1 MNSEFV
7 HGVGMTVAAFVQA
20 AAMLAVAPLL
30 KTLIKKMKARL
41 QNRQGPPLLQGYYDL
56 AKLLRKEPVR
66 SETASWI
73 YVAGPRV
80 YFAAA
85 LAATTLVP
93 VWTAAAPL
101 ESAGGILLLV
111 GTLALGR
118 FALATAAL
126 DTGSPFGGMG
136 ASRDMTIAALA
147 EPALMLGLFTSALA
161 AGSMN
166 LGALVRGLLDQG
178 PSYHPSDLLAFAGL
192 LIIVVA
198 ETGRIPV
205 DNPATH
211 LELTMIHE
219 AMVLEYAG
227 PDLALVEWTAA
238 VKELLYLTLLIDLF
252 MPLGIATSLSFVP
265 LVISVVVWAAKICG
279 LAIIVTLIES
289 MNAKLRLFRVP
300 ELVST
305 SLGLAFLAL
314 AIRFL

>member
-1 MNSEFV
+1 MTPV
-7 HGVGMTVAAFVQA
+7 TTVALAALLAVVQTA
-20 AAMLAVAPLL
+20 VMLAVAPLL
-30 KTLIKKMKARL
+30 KTTIKKMKARL
-41 QNRQGPPLLQGYYDL
+41 QNRQGPPLLQAYYDL

-73 YVAGPRV
+73 YAAGPRV
-80 YFAAA
+80 YFATAI
-85 LAATTLVP
+85 AATTLVP
-93 VWTAAAPL
+93 VLVAAAPL
-101 ESAGGILLLV
+101 EAAGGILLLV

-161 AGSMN
+161 AGSLN
-166 LGALVRGLLDQG
+166 LGGLVRSVLQHGTAF
-178 PSYHPSDLLAFAGL
+178 HPSDLLAFAGL
-192 LIIVVA
+192 FIIVIA

-227 PDLALVEWTAA
+227 PDLALVEWASA
-238 VKELLYLTLLIDLF
+238 VKELLYLTLLVDLF
-252 MPLGIATSLSFVP
+252 LPIGIATS
-265 LVISVVVWAAKICG
+265 AAPAA
-279 LAIIVTLIES
+279 LAIAAVAWLGKVFALAVAVTVVES
-289 MNAKLRLFRVP
+289 TNAKLRLFRVP
-300 ELVST
+300 ELVSI

>member
-1 MNSEFV
+1 VSL
-7 HGVGMTVAAFVQA
+7 HALGAIGMALLQA
-20 AAMLAVAPLL
+20 AGMLALAPLL
-30 KTLIKKMKARL
+30 KAAIKKMKARL
-41 QNRQGPPLLQGYYDL
+41 QNRQGPPLGQVYYDL

-66 SETASWI
+66 SETASWV

-85 LAATTLVP
+85 VAATTLVP
-93 VWTAAAPL
+93 VLFAAAPL

-147 EPALMLGLFTSALA
+147 EPALMLGLFTAALA

-166 LGALVRGLLDQG
+166 LGGLVRGVLHHG
-178 PSYHPSDLLAFAGL
+178 SSFHPSDLLAFAGL
-192 LIIVVA
+192 FIIVIA

-227 PDLALVEWTAA
+227 PDLALVEWASA
-238 VKELLYLTLLIDLF
+238 LKELLYLTLLVDLF
-252 MPLGIATSLSFVP
+252 MPAGIATRAAPGAL
-265 LVISVVVWAAKICG
+265 LVSCLAWAGKVFL
-279 LAIIVTLIES
+279 LAVAVTIAES
-289 MNAKLRLFRVP
+289 TNAKLRLFRVP
-300 ELVST
+300 ELMSV

-314 AIRFL
+314 VIRFL

>member
-1 MNSEFV
+1 V
-7 HGVGMTVAAFVQA
+7 ILTLLHAAGMLVA
-20 AAMLAVAPLL
+20 APLL
-30 KTLIKKMKARL
+30 RSLIKKMKARL
-41 QNRQGPPLLQGYYDL
+41 QNRQGPPLLQGYYDM

-85 LAATTLVP
+85 VAATTLVP
-93 VWTAAAPL
+93 VLVAWAPL
-101 ESAGGILLLV
+101 EGAGGILVLV

-147 EPALMLGLFTSALA
+147 EPAFMLGLFTSALA
-161 AGSMN
+161 AGSLN
-166 LGALVRGLLDQG
+166 LGALVRALLQQG

-192 LIIVVA
+192 FIIVIA

-227 PDLALVEWTAA
+227 PDLALVEWASA
-238 VKELLYLTLLIDLF
+238 LKELLYLTLLVDLF
-252 MPLGIATSLSFVP
+252 LPAGIALAPTPSAMLLSLGAWAGKVFV
-265 LVISVVVWAAKICG
+265 
-279 LAIIVTLIES
+279 LAVAVTLVES

-300 ELVST
+300 ELVSI

-314 AIRFL
+314 TIRFL

>member
-1 MNSEFV
+1 MGWMLS
-7 HGVGMTVAAFVQA
+7 AALLQA
-20 AAMLAVAPLL
+20 AGFLAAAPLL
-30 KTLIKKMKARL
+30 KAAIKKMKATL

-56 AKLLRKEPVR
+56 AKLLRKDPLR
-66 SETASWI
+66 SETATWV

-80 YFAAA
+80 YLAAA
-85 LAATTLVP
+85 VAATTLVP
-93 VWTAAAPL
+93 VLVAGAPL
-101 ESAGGILLLV
+101 ETAGGILLLV

-161 AGSMN
+161 GGSLN
-166 LGALVRGLLDQG
+166 LGGLVRNVLQHGAAFQ
-178 PSYHPSDLLAFAGL
+178 PSDLLAFAGL
-192 LIIVVA
+192 FIIVIA

-227 PDLALVEWTAA
+227 PDLALVEWASA
-238 VKELLYLTLLIDLF
+238 VKELLYLTLLADLF
-252 MPLGIATSLSFVP
+252 FPWGIATSIAP
-265 LVISVVVWAAKICG
+265 GPIVIALIAWALKVFL
-279 LAIIVTLIES
+279 LAAAVTLVES
-289 MNAKLRLFRVP
+289 TNAKLRLFRVP
-300 ELVST
+300 ELVSM
-305 SLGLAFLAL
+305 SLGLGFLAL

>member
-1 MNSEFV
+1 MEIQETLIAA
-7 HGVGMTVAAFVQA
+7 GAALLQAAF
-20 AAMLAVAPLL
+20 MLAMAPLL
-30 KTLIKKMKARL
+30 KAVIKKMKARL
-41 QNRQGPPLLQGYYDL
+41 QNRQGPPLLQTYYDL
-56 AKLLRKEPVR
+56 QKLFTKEVVR
-66 SETASWI
+66 SETSTWI

-85 LAATTLVP
+85 VAATSLVP
-93 VWTAAAPL
+93 VLYAAAPL

-111 GTLALGR
+111 GALALGR

-136 ASRDMTIAALA
+136 SSRDMTIAALA
-147 EPALMLGLFTSALA
+147 EPALMLGLFASALA

-166 LGALVRGLLDQG
+166 LGVLVRTLVQQGVGL
-178 PSYHPSDLLAFAGL
+178 HPSDILAFAGL
-192 LIIVVA
+192 FIIVIA

-219 AMVLEYAG
+219 AMVLEYSG
-227 PDLALVEWTAA
+227 PDLALVEWASA
-238 VKELLYLTLLIDLF
+238 VKELLYLTLLVDLF
-252 MPLGIATSLSFVP
+252 IPVGIATVAAPGPIALAALAWIGKVFV
-265 LVISVVVWAAKICG
+265 
-279 LAIIVTLIES
+279 LAVAVTLVES
-289 MNAKLRLFRVP
+289 TNAKLRLFRVP
-300 ELVST
+300 ELVSI

>member
-1 MNSEFV
+1 
-7 HGVGMTVAAFVQA
+7 MTSPAPLAFAAV
-20 AAMLAVAPLL
+20 LAVAPLL

-41 QNRQGPPLLQGYYDL
+41 QNRQGPPLLQAYYDL
-56 AKLLRKEPVR
+56 AKLLRKEPIR
-66 SETASWI
+66 SGTASWI
-73 YVAGPRV
+73 YTAGPRV
-80 YFAAA
+80 YFATAV
-85 LAATTLVP
+85 AATTLVP
-93 VWTAAAPL
+93 VLVAAAPL

-126 DTGSPFGGMG
+126 DTGSAFGGMG

-161 AGSMN
+161 AGSLN
-166 LGALVRGLLDQG
+166 LGGLVRNVLQHGAAF
-178 PSYHPSDLLAFAGL
+178 HPSDLLAFAGL
-192 LIIVVA
+192 FIIVIA

-227 PDLALVEWTAA
+227 PDLALVEWASA
-238 VKELLYLTLLIDLF
+238 VKELLYLTLLVDLF
-252 MPLGIATSLSFVP
+252 LPIGIAAS
-265 LVISVVVWAAKICG
+265 AAPAA
-279 LAIIVTLIES
+279 LAIAAAAWIGKVFVLAIAVTVVES
-289 MNAKLRLFRVP
+289 TNAKLRLFRVP
-300 ELVST
+300 ELVSI